1 MRFFEQSLETMP
13 RKALELLQIEKLYSM
28 LEKIYGS
35 NRFYTGKLDA
45 AGIRPEAIK
54 EVLK

>member
-1 MRFFEQSLETMP
+1 MRFFEKSVETMP

-35 NRFYTGKLDA
+35 NRFYTEN
-45 AGIRPEAIK
+45 PEG
-54 EVLK
+54 VGNSS

>member
-1 MRFFEQSLETMP
+1 MRFFEQSVETML
-13 RKALELLQIEKLYSM
+13 REALELLQIEKLYSM
-28 LEKIYGS
+28 LEKIYGI
-35 NRFYTGKLDA
+35 NRFYLGKLDA

>member
-1 MRFFEQSLETMP
+1 MRFFEQSVETMP

-35 NRFYTGKLDA
+35 NRFYPGKLDA